1 MSTHNYYKVAEMENK
16 LSQQVM
22 RGFTGFGDSTLPLD
36 HAELHHIPYARN
48 AGKVAPAGQYRDHVG
63 ALTRGDDY
71 VSRSA
76 VKQSLVPHVLI
87 AGAFIFLLFLR
98 K

>member
-1 MSTHNYYKVAEMENK
+1 MSTHNYYKTLEMENN
-16 LSQQVM
+16 LSNQIM
-22 RGFTGFGDSTLPLD
+22 RAYTGFGNSTLPLD

-76 VKQSLVPHVLI
+76 MQETLIPHVLV
-87 AGAFIFLLFLR
+87 AGAFVFLLFLR
-98 K
+98 R